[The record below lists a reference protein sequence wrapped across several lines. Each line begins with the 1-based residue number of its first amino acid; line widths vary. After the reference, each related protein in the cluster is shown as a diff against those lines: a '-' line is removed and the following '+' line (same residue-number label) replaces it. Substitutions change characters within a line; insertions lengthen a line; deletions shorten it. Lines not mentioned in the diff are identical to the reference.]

1 MPTKLRT
8 QRPAVHCTHM
18 ENLVHEDLL
27 ENLQISAAV
36 GLEQRA
42 DGVHALYTPRE
53 AVGEQPLAPPHDVHQ
68 ACTVTHVKV
77 KLVFLCVE
85 LLHTLLLLQVEV
97 LWVDCRLRTAHSTT
111 VERLLHLHRQA
122 LRHLRELRLVQQRRV
137 GRNGSDACS
146 LGGGLGF
153 LQECHTTCQ
162 VNMWCSSKRIGPERA
177 GMLRTSV
184 CGLAQAA
191 SMADLML
198 WTNVFSISMSMSDLA
213 AAVIDS
219 KMALKIPLS
228 SVGNMARSLPFNASL
243 AHWMRDDRVLSW

>member
-1 MPTKLRT
+1 
-8 QRPAVHCTHM
+8 M

-27 ENLQISAAV
+27 KNLQISAAV

-77 KLVFLCVE
+77 ELVFLCVE

-162 VNMWCSSKRIGPERA
+162 VNMWCSSMAHRPRACWHATHLRLWVDAGSIDGGLDALDERVQHLDVHVRLGGGGHRLKDGTQDTVKQRRQHGTLTALQRI
-177 GMLRTSV
+177 
-184 CGLAQAA
+184 
-191 SMADLML
+191 
-198 WTNVFSISMSMSDLA
+198 
-213 AAVIDS
+213 
-219 KMALKIPLS
+219 
-228 SVGNMARSLPFNASL
+228 VGTL
-243 AHWMRDDRVLSW
+243 DEG